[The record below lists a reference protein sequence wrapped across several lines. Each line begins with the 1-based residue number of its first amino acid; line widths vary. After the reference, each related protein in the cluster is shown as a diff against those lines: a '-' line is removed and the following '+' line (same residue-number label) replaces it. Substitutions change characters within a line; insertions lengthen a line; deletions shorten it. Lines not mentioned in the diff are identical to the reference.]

1 MRLCVPLAYHEPPI
15 PDGVAILRTDNATP
29 NVGTM
34 LYFEPALSLLT
45 PNVDE
50 WRTLPVNRH

>member
-50 WRTLPVNRH
+50 WHA